1 MTDQSTKKTF
11 LFLLS
16 DAPGF
21 CEFFPMVG
29 AELQLQG
36 HDVIYASDSTHVT
49 FLARHFHPTLQIA
62 ELSLFATQRSE
73 TDFVINRGGLA
84 DWERVIRFFKPNAKA
99 KAAFKFNMLY
109 ASAFPARLH
118 EKQAFDVVFSES
130 PAGVYTAAFFDF
142 CKQNGIAWVGFE
154 VSRISGY
161 WEFPKSDI
169 AFEVDESKLMALV
182 CNYLAKTSGPK
193 ISPPSYMNAK
203 SLVSG
208 TNVSLT
214 ARLLDSK
221 KLEEY
226 KLVLRSTL
234 ANNRTFFGLP
244 PTKKY
249 FKSLQRILL
258 RKARMMMKKAFPS
271 EPTTLPKQTGKTIFY
286 PLQFHPEASTSMAAA
301 QFLDEYDILLFLA
314 TQMDGDATLFVKD
327 HPSMEGLRSAA
338 EARAFAALPNTAFIE
353 PSVKSAELIDGC
365 DLTLA
370 LTSTAALEAL
380 MRGKPVVVLGD
391 VFFNSHRNCRF
402 ARSKSEALEL
412 IAEYFNGAWAAEL
425 EGIDNYNSTF
435 LKSHLQRGLQF
446 ELGFYDTDELRE
458 KAPVLAQELARARY
472 DVHG

>member
-1 MTDQSTKKTF
+1 MTDQSTKRTF

-29 AELQLQG
+29 AELQRQG
-36 HDVIYASDSTHVT
+36 HDVIYASDSNHVT

-62 ELSLFATQRSE
+62 ELGDFATQRSE
-73 TDFVINRGGLA
+73 TAFVINRGGLA
-84 DWERVIRFFKPNAKA
+84 DWERVIHFFKPDAKA

-118 EKQAFDVVFSES
+118 EKYAFDVVVSES

-154 VSRISGY
+154 ASRISGY
-161 WEFPKSDI
+161 WEFPESDI
-169 AFEVDESKLMALV
+169 AFEADESELMALV
-182 CNYLAKTSGPK
+182 WDYVDRTSGSK
-193 ISPPSYMNAK
+193 ISAPSYMNAK
-203 SLVSG
+203 SLVSL
-208 TNVSLT
+208 TNVSLA
-214 ARLLDSK
+214 ARLLGSK

-226 KLVLRSTL
+226 KLVLRS
-234 ANNRTFFGLP
+234 ARAGNRTFFGNLP
-244 PTKKY
+244 TEKY
-249 FKSLQRILL
+249 FENFRRLLL
-258 RKARMMMKKAFPS
+258 RKARMMMAKAFRA
-271 EPTTLPKQTGKTIFY
+271 EPAALPEQSGKTIFY

-301 QFLDEYDILLFLA
+301 QFLDEYDLLFFLA

-327 HPSMEGLRSAA
+327 HPSMAGLRSAA
-338 EARAFAALPNTAFIE
+338 QARAFAALPNVAFVE
-353 PSVKSAELIDGC
+353 PSVKSVELIDRC

-402 ARSKSEALEL
+402 ARSKSEALEM

-425 EGIDNYNSTF
+425 EGIDDYNAAF
-435 LKSHLQRGLQF
+435 LKSHLRGALRF
-446 ELGFYDTDELRE
+446 ELGFYDSDEFRE